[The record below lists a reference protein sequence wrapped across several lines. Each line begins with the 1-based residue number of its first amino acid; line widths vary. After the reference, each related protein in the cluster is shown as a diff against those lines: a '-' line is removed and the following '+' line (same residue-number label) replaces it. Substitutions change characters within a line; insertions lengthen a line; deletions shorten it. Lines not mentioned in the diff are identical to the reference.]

1 MKEIQMEKM
10 PLPQPVRIKK
20 RRCFLRATHNGK
32 KFISKTM
39 ILQTVAQT
47 KTEGMRLG
55 FTVTKKIGHAVV
67 RNRVRRR
74 LKEAARFVLPVHGLN
89 GFDYVV
95 VGREEADEAP
105 FDVLKRDLTY
115 LLGLFKKR
123 LAEEKEIDQ
132 NTERDSELLS

>member
-1 MKEIQMEKM
+1 MKEMQMEKM

-32 KFISKTM
+32 KFIAKTM

-55 FTVTKKIGHAVV
+55 FTVTKKVGHAVV

-74 LKEAARFVLPVHGLN
+74 LKEAARFVLPINGLN
-89 GFDYVV
+89 GFDYVII
-95 VGREEADEAP
+95 GRKEADEAP
-105 FDVLKRDLTY
+105 FEVLKRDLAY

-123 LAEEKEIDQ
+123 LSEEKEIGE
-132 NTERDSELLS
+132 NAETDSDLLS

>member
-1 MKEIQMEKM
+1 M

-32 KFISKTM
+32 KFIAKTM

-47 KTEGMRLG
+47 KTQGMRLG
-55 FTVTKKIGHAVV
+55 FTVTKKVGHAVV

-74 LKEAARFVLPVHGLN
+74 LKEVARFILPVDGLN
-89 GFDYVV
+89 GFDYVIV
-95 VGREEADEAP
+95 ARKEAVEAS
-105 FDVLKRDLTY
+105 FDVLKRDLAY

-123 LAEEKEIDQ
+123 LAEEKEIDK
-132 NTERDSELLS
+132 NAEIDSGLLL